1 MNIGKI
7 KSQLRTI
14 PNFPKPGIMFRDITT
29 VLKNP
34 ESLRELSDGLTVYY
48 KDKGI
53 TKVLGIESRG
63 FILGA
68 IIANNINAGFI
79 PVRKPGKLP
88 AEVVSQSYSKEYGT
102 DTIEIHKDALCPD
115 DVVLIQDDLMA
126 TGGTMKAAYDLCV
139 KLGIKKIFINCVIEL
154 VDLKGR
160 YLFPSDTEIYCPIV
174 YEGE

>member
-1 MNIGKI
+1 MNIEKI

-14 PNFPKPGIMFRDITT
+14 PDFPKPGIMFRDIST

-34 ESLRELSDGLTVYY
+34 ESLRELSDGLTEYY
-48 KDKGI
+48 KDRGI

-68 IIANNINAGFI
+68 ILANNLNAGFI

-88 AEVVSQSYSKEYGT
+88 AEVVCQSYRKEYGT

-126 TGGTMKAAYDLCV
+126 TGGTMRAAYDLCV
-139 KLGIKKIFINCVIEL
+139 KLGIKKIYINCAIEL

-160 YLFPSDTEIYCPIV
+160 DLFPKDVEIYCPII